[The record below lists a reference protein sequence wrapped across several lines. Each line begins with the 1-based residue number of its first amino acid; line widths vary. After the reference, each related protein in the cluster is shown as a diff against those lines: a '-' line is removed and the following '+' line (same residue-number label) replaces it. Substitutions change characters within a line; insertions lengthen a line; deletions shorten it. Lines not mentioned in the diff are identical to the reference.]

1 MGAWLTSAVLALM
14 FVNLPG
20 QFVGPLGDLAY
31 GVDLSLLVGLGVA
44 ALLYLALLW
53 LFPEP
58 REVYGPQGPRL
69 VRASDTPV
77 PPISDDVPAPVTA
90 GKA

>member
-1 MGAWLTSAVLALM
+1 M

-20 QFVGPLGDLAY
+20 QFVGPLGDLAG

-58 REVYGPQGPRL
+58 REVFGPQGPRL
-69 VRASDTPV
+69 VRTSNAPV
-77 PPISDDVPAPVTA
+77 RPITDEVPAPVVA
-90 GKA
+90 AAERA